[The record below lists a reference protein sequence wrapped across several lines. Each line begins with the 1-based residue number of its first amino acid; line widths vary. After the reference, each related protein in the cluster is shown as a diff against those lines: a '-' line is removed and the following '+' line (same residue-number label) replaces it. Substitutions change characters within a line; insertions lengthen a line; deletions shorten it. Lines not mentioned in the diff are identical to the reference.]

1 MIVKTKNAFIFL
13 VLIFTAWLGWTGYQ
27 FFFDVTIPQLTINGL
42 ENDGCYAGDVQCTV
56 ASTKTGEISIWLD
69 GQPLVNQFKL
79 NAKES
84 GHPFVIPTKTIAN
97 GAHTLKVTLADNTFR
112 KNKATVERGFT
123 VDNVPLQSAL
133 IKADSEYKV
142 FQGRTVHVQ
151 FQVNKPIRQATLQAL
166 SETHE
171 CFPESKNSLVYEC
184 FVPITCEETP
194 NEYLFVVDVVDH
206 VGNTVRLENK
216 FQVVLFPF
224 KKATLQ
230 VSQEKVKQEEELG
243 LDTKLFEQEIENIVK
258 NSRREKLWRG
268 AFCTPIDII
277 RVSGE
282 FGVIRTAQHKGRYAH
297 KALDIINQPKS
308 VVWATQD
315 GIVVLK
321 ERYAHSGKTVI
332 IDHGWGILSLF
343 FHLDNFANI
352 EVGDAI
358 AKGNPIGTLGKT
370 GYASGYHLHWEM
382 RVNNIQVDPMQW
394 TKTLF

>member
-1 MIVKTKNAFIFL
+1 MVL
-13 VLIFTAWLGWTGYQ
+13 VLIFIVWLGWAGYQ
-27 FFFDVTIPQLTINGL
+27 FFFDVTIPQLAINGL
-42 ENDGCYAGDVQCTV
+42 EHDGCYAGDVQCTV

-79 NAKES
+79 SAKEQ
-84 GHPFVIPTKTIAN
+84 GHPFTIPTKTITN
-97 GAHTLKVTLADNTFR
+97 GQHKLTVQLVDSTFN
-112 KNKATVERGFT
+112 KNKVAVERAFA
-123 VDNVPLQSAL
+123 VDNIPLQSAL
-133 IKADSEYKV
+133 VKADVEYKV
-142 FQGRTVHVQ
+142 FQGRTLHVQ
-151 FQVNKPIRQATLQAL
+151 FQVNKPIKQASLQAL
-166 SETHE
+166 SETHG

-194 NEYLFVVDVVDH
+194 NEYLFVVDAVDH

-216 FQVVLFPF
+216 FQVVVFPF
-224 KKATLQ
+224 KKTTLQ

-243 LDTKLFEQEIENIVK
+243 LDTKLFEQEIEKIVK
-258 NSRREKLWRG
+258 DSPREKLWRG
-268 AFCTPIDII
+268 AFCTPIDIL

-282 FGVIRTAQHKGRYAH
+282 FGIIRTTQHKGRYAH

-321 ERYAHSGKTVI
+321 ERYEHSGNTVV

-343 FHLDNFANI
+343 FHLDSMANI
-352 EVGDAI
+352 NVGDKI

-370 GYASGYHLHWEM
+370 GYANGYHLHWEM
-382 RVNNIQVDPMQW
+382 RVNNIQIDPMQW